1 MLIFQFIGSAMIVKG
16 LRKFLK
22 MTKKHEKSSK
32 TTENEVKCPICESKD
47 VIIEGRCYTC
57 PNCGWSKCDL

>member
-1 MLIFQFIGSAMIVKG
+1 MTPEK

-32 TTENEVKCPICESKD
+32 TTENEVICPTCESKD
-47 VIIEGRCYTC
+47 VMIEGRCYTC
-57 PNCGWSKCDL
+57 LNCGWSKCDI